1 MTRAKQAI
9 THVEINPRL
18 GRRRRDF
25 LKFCKQ
31 LARSLRTSGLS
42 RRDVLNSF
50 RERSRPADRTIST
63 TELDLFFVQNVLL
76 DLLAQGWELSS
87 RSGVRLRPP
96 LQSENSHLT
105 KEMVRSRHLLGRDAQ
120 LSEESVSD
128 FLRSM
133 ERRRPYSS
141 EWHSIYSLMRDGAD
155 LFEKLT
161 EVNKC
166 EDEEK
171 RRDSLK
177 AVIKPYI
184 QFIENDERCQ
194 FTGLRLGD
202 IWRYF
207 RHTWVNEYKSVP
219 GRSMMILIRDA
230 AAQNHPV
237 IGIAGLSSS
246 VVQHRTRDEWIGWQS
261 NRFVSDLSQKP
272 TRRAA
277 SWALKSVQRLI
288 DAIHLSDLF
297 KDGVCSRS
305 TVRNPNAKVIEK
317 LLLESARAMQRH
329 RLNPQ
334 KRLHKRSKAGSNL
347 QSYWKTE
354 TRTHLYRSKRCRALA
369 SLLTMR
375 KVFQDHRFLKPSQR
389 ELAGAITSPAVKA
402 SLARLVRM
410 VKAEHV
416 GVDMLDITVCG
427 ALAPYN
433 SLLGGK
439 LVCMLLCSPEVT
451 KYYSK
456 KYSRQISVIASA
468 TKGRPVIRKPS
479 LVLMCTTSLYGVG
492 SSQYNRVN
500 IPLDAVGGE
509 QGAKIIYEN
518 LGHSYGFGTY
528 HFSRQT
534 VQLGSILTSR
544 RKNSRPVNSIF
555 GEGVNPL
562 MRKIREALDTL
573 RLPSDELLQHGN
585 RRVTYGIRLAG
596 NFREIL
602 IGLNKKPSYLI
613 PQTDARRRSLQIT
626 NYWIE
631 RWLLKRIKLP
641 DVLYKVKQ
649 HTLSYPLHHG
659 AMVALPLDGENDAP
673 EPAENFPTAGYG
685 N

>member
-1 MTRAKQAI
+1 MTRATQKI

-25 LKFCKQ
+25 LNFCKQ

-50 RERSRPADRTIST
+50 RERSRPAGRTIST
-63 TELDLFFVQNVLL
+63 TELDLLFVQNVLL

-87 RSGVRLRPP
+87 RSRVRLRPP
-96 LQSENSHLT
+96 IQSENSHLT
-105 KEMVRSRHLLGRDAQ
+105 KEIVRSRHLLGRDAQ

-133 ERRRPYSS
+133 ERRRPFSS
-141 EWHSIYSLMRDGAD
+141 EWHSVYSLMRDGAD
-155 LFEKLT
+155 LFEKLS

-166 EDEEK
+166 EDEEM
-171 RRDSLK
+171 RRDELK

-184 QFIENDERCQ
+184 QFVENDERCE

-261 NRFVSDLSQKP
+261 KTFLLELSQKP

-277 SWALKSVQRLI
+277 SWALNSVQRLI

-297 KDGVCSRS
+297 KDGVCSPS
-305 TVRNPNAKVIEK
+305 TVRSPNNKVIEK
-317 LLLESARAMQRH
+317 LLSESVRAMKRH
-329 RLNPQ
+329 RRNPQ
-334 KRLHKRSKAGSNL
+334 KRVHKRSNAALK
-347 QSYWKTE
+347 QQDYWKAA
-354 TRTHLYRSKRCRALA
+354 TRTHLYRSKRCRTLA
-369 SLLTMR
+369 NLLTIR
-375 KVFQDHRFLKPSQR
+375 QTFQEHKFLHSSQR
-389 ELAGAITSPAVKA
+389 ELASAIKSSAVKA
-402 SLARLVRM
+402 SIGRLVRM

-439 LVCMLLCSPEVT
+439 LVCMLLCSPQIT
-451 KYYSK
+451 KYYAR
-456 KYSRQISVIASA
+456 KYSRQVSVIASA
-468 TKGRPVIRKPS
+468 TKGKPVIRKPS

-492 SSQYNRVN
+492 SSQYNRIK
-500 IPLDAVGGE
+500 IPLDRVGGE
-509 QGAKIIYEN
+509 AGENIRYDN

-528 HFSRQT
+528 HFSKQT
-534 VQLGSILTSR
+534 VHLGSVLTSR

-562 MRKIREALDTL
+562 MRKIREALDVL
-573 RLPSDELLQHGN
+573 DLPSDELLQHGN
-585 RRVTYGIRLAG
+585 RRVTYGIRLAE

-602 IGLNKKPSYLI
+602 TGFDKKPSYLI
-613 PQTDARRRSLQIT
+613 PQTDANRRSEQIADF
-626 NYWIE
+626 WIE
-631 RWLLKRIKLP
+631 RWLSKRIRLP
-641 DVLYKVKQ
+641 EVLSNVKQ

-659 AMVALPLDGENDAP
+659 AMVALPIDDENDSV
-673 EPAENFPTAGYG
+673 E
-685 N
+685 